1 MRGRGG
7 EEEEGGGPPR
17 PEEEARE
24 LDEEDDGV
32 ERSVVAAGRRS
43 ETSAED
49 WHREEEERK
58 RKALLP
64 MVNGRPVDA
73 DVEKASSSSYNS
85 FRKYG
90 KIVSAGGS
98 AAAAAAAAIEKRRE
112 EEEEEEEEE
121 RLWGERGEGMT
132 HSSTSSF
139 YAGGINGDAA
149 IAGPGR
155 SSGDG
160 VYNSRILGAA
170 GAMLSAQSSD
180 AAFPSEMTA
189 DDDDGEGWVTSIGD
203 IRAMKAAGS
212 LDPKVG
218 PAATPSHAPSR
229 ANDGGAPPL
238 HRRAACATTD
248 FAMQNV
254 ILQMNLELV
263 SVDGARVRR
272 LKTWV
277 TRCGAC
283 FTVYH
288 GNKEREKAGGR
299 MFCDKCGSNMMQRVA
314 CSVDRGTGRL
324 KLHLKRNYRVNT
336 RGTKFSLPKPGK
348 VREHVVP
355 HDDID

>member
-1 MRGRGG
+1 MRNG
-7 EEEEGGGPPR
+7 
-17 PEEEARE
+17 
-24 LDEEDDGV
+24 
-32 ERSVVAAGRRS
+32 
-43 ETSAED
+43 
-49 WHREEEERK
+49 
-58 RKALLP
+58 KA
-64 MVNGRPVDA
+64 
-73 DVEKASSSSYNS
+73 
-85 FRKYG
+85 
-90 KIVSAGGS
+90 
-98 AAAAAAAAIEKRRE
+98 
-112 EEEEEEEEE
+112 
-121 RLWGERGEGMT
+121 
-132 HSSTSSF
+132 
-139 YAGGINGDAA
+139 
-149 IAGPGR
+149 
-155 SSGDG
+155 
-160 VYNSRILGAA
+160 
-170 GAMLSAQSSD
+170 Q
-180 AAFPSEMTA
+180 
-189 DDDDGEGWVTSIGD
+189 
-203 IRAMKAAGS
+203 
-212 LDPKVG
+212 
-218 PAATPSHAPSR
+218 
-229 ANDGGAPPL
+229 

-355 HDDID
+355 HDDLD